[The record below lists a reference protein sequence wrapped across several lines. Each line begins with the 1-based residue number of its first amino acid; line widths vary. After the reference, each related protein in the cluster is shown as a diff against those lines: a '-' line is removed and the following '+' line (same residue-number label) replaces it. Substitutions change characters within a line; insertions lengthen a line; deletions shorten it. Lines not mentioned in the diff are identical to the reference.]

1 MSFECDVIK
10 PKDLSKINSKHLG
23 ELLWWSYSLGVTP
36 EKLVTII
43 DEVGE
48 STEQIKKVL
57 SAIMNSGKHP

>member
-1 MSFECDVIK
+1 MSFDCDVIK

-23 ELLWWSYSLGVTP
+23 ELLWWSYNLGVTP

-48 STEQIKKVL
+48 STEQIKKAL
-57 SAIMNSGKHP
+57 STMMGSGKHP